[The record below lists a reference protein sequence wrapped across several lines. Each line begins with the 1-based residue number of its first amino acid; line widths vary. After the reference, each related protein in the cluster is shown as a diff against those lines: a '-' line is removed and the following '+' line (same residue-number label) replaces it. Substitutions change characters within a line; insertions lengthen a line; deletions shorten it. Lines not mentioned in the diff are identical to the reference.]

1 MPAHPAPINPA
12 EMAEHADA
20 AAGLLKA
27 LANPNRLMVLCLLA
41 DGELSVGQLNEQ
53 VPLTQSAL
61 SQHLAVLR
69 RDGLVQ
75 TRRDAQTVYYSA
87 QPGPAAEI
95 IAVLHRTYCG
105 HA

>member
-1 MPAHPAPINPA
+1 MPAKPSKIDPKQ
-12 EMAEHADA
+12 MAEHADDA
-20 AAGLLKA
+20 ATLLKA

-41 DGELSVGQLNEQ
+41 EGEQSVGQLNAQ

-69 RDGLVQ
+69 RDGLVT

-87 QPGPAAEI
+87 APGPAAEI
-95 IAVLHRTYCG
+95 INVLHRTYC
-105 HA
+105 

>member
-1 MPAHPAPINPA
+1 MPAHPSKIDPKM
-12 EMAEHADA
+12 MAKHADDA
-20 AAGLLKA
+20 ARLLKA

-41 DGELSVGQLNEQ
+41 EGERSVGQLNEQ

-69 RDGLVQ
+69 RDGLVK

-87 QPGPAAEI
+87 AQGPAAEI
-95 IAVLHRTYCG
+95 IDVLHRTYC
-105 HA
+105 

>member
-1 MPAHPAPINPA
+1 MPAQPSKFDPTQ
-12 EMAEHADA
+12 MAEHADEA
-20 AAGLLKA
+20 ATLLKA

-41 DGELSVGQLNEQ
+41 EGEQSVGQLNAQ

-69 RDGLVQ
+69 RDGLVK

-87 QPGPAAEI
+87 APGPAADI
-95 IAVLHRTYCG
+95 IAVLHRTYC
-105 HA
+105 